1 MLARIKL
8 RYILFIT
15 FIFISSVPVFLLGG
29 WVQQTALDKEV
40 DAVKEKHLLIAHNLT
55 GDLTRYVIDVESSF
69 RLVSHNLAKNNMV
82 DGFPEHID
90 SLYFRHIS
98 IINNDGKIIRTI
110 TKSQAPLTQILPA
123 NLDKL
128 NLIMDKAALEPD
140 IVFYS
145 DMMRNFNGEA
155 TIYLIQA
162 MKDGVFAIGSLSTK
176 HIREVQQKV
185 SFGKLGHAVI
195 VDKTGHAIAHPK
207 AGWVD
212 IMKDM
217 SFIPPVKSM
226 MQGKTGVSRFYSTAM
241 KADMIAGY
249 TFVPIV
255 GWGVMV
261 PQPFS
266 ELEKRAEQIRQVAVF
281 VAFLGIG
288 IAGLIGWFLA
298 GMLSRPIQSVVKSTK
313 FNDEN
318 DRLSKVSTQYRFI
331 PYEFIELLISFNR
344 MVDVIRVKTAKIQ
357 VTSNR
362 LSEAQRIAH
371 VGNWEWNIHQ
381 DTVWCSEEFYR
392 VCDILP
398 TNFKGTYESILD
410 LVHPDDKELLVHAI
424 NETQRSGKSFSLHHR
439 IVLANNRECYLQH
452 EGELHVDN
460 DGSNPTIVGTIHDIT
475 ASKNYEIELLH
486 KATYDSLTDLP
497 NRTLMIDRLAQ
508 EIRTSSRKKQKIG
521 LLSIDLDDFK
531 IVNDTY
537 GHVVGDKLLQ
547 EAALRIQSCIRESD
561 TLSRLGGDEFCV
573 ILCDIKDDSD
583 CSIVAE
589 KIISRITKSFLL
601 DGYESFV
608 GASLGISIYPH
619 DSTDPNTLI
628 RNSDIALYRVK
639 ETGKNNF
646 CFYREEMDKEV
657 KNRMGLINDLRKAL
671 VRDEFVLYYQP
682 IIDLKTG
689 RISSAEALIRWIQ
702 PVRGFVFPEEF
713 ISLSEQT
720 GLIGPI
726 GEWVMK
732 TACENAL
739 TWADY
744 VNVPPKVSVNLSVR
758 QLKLGLTKERVEKIV
773 SKSGLDAGQLILEIT
788 ESLVM
793 NDTDEVIAW
802 MQSLRDIGI
811 SFSVDDFGTG
821 YSSLSY
827 LKKLPVNVLK
837 IDREFIIDVINKEE
851 DASLVK
857 TIIAIGRSF
866 GLKIVAEGVEDE
878 FQLNYLKSQDCD
890 FIQGYYYSKP
900 LPADEFIKFL
910 SDWDARIN
918 ASIINKAQK
927 D

>member
-1 MLARIKL
+1 MLACIKL

-15 FIFISSVPVFLLGG
+15 FIFISSVPVFLLGR
-29 WVQQTALDKEV
+29 WVQQTALDKEI
-40 DAVKEKHLLIAHNLT
+40 DAVKEKHLLIARNLT

-69 RLVSHNLAKNNMV
+69 RLVSRNLAKNNMV
-82 DGFPEHID
+82 DGFQEHIE

-98 IINNDGKIIRTI
+98 IISNDGTIIRTI
-110 TKSQAPLTQILPA
+110 TKSQTPLTRLLPA
-123 NLDKL
+123 NLKNL
-128 NLIMDKAALEPD
+128 KLIMDKAVLKPEM
-140 IVFYS
+140 VFYS
-145 DMMRNFNGEA
+145 NMMRNFNGKA
-155 TIYLIQA
+155 TIYLIQS
-162 MKDGVFAIGSLSTK
+162 MVNGVFAIGSLSTK
-176 HIREVQQKV
+176 HIIEAQQKV
-185 SFGKLGHAVI
+185 SFGKLGHAAI
-195 VDKTGHAIAHPK
+195 VDKTGRAIAHPK
-207 AGWVD
+207 ADWVEA
-212 IMKDM
+212 MKDM
-217 SFIPPVKSM
+217 SFISPVKNM
-226 MQGKTGVSRFYSTAM
+226 MQGKTGVSKFYSPAM

-266 ELEKRAEQIRQVAVF
+266 ELEKRAEQIKQVAVF
-281 VAFLGIG
+281 VALLGIG

-298 GMLSRPIQSVVKSTK
+298 CMLSRPIQSVVKSTK

-331 PYEFIELLISFNR
+331 PYEFTELLISFNR
-344 MVDVIRVKTAKIQ
+344 MVDVIRMKTAKMQ
-357 VTSNR
+357 ETSNR

-381 DTVWCSEEFYR
+381 DTVWCSAEFYR

-398 TNFKGTYESILD
+398 TNFKGTYESILN
-410 LVHPDDKELLVHAI
+410 LVHPDDRKLLIHAI

-439 IVLANNRECYLQH
+439 IILTNNHECYLQH

-460 DGSNPTIVGTIHDIT
+460 DGSNPRIVGTIHDIT
-475 ASKNYEIELLH
+475 DSKNYEMELLH

-497 NRTLMIDRLAQ
+497 NRTLLIDRLAQ
-508 EIRTSSRKKQKIG
+508 EIRTSSRKKQRIG

-537 GHVVGDKLLQ
+537 GHVIGDKLLQ
-547 EAALRIQSCIRESD
+547 EAAIRIQDCIRESD
-561 TLSRLGGDEFCV
+561 TLARLGGDEFCV
-573 ILCDIKDDSD
+573 ILCDIKNDGD
-583 CSIVAE
+583 CSIIAE
-589 KIISRITKSFLL
+589 KIISKITKSFLL

-608 GASLGISIYPH
+608 GASLGISMYPH
-619 DSTDPNTLI
+619 DSADPNTLI

-646 CFYREEMDKEV
+646 CFFKEEMDKEV
-657 KNRMGLINDLRKAL
+657 KNKMGLTNDLRKAL
-671 VRDEFVLYYQP
+671 VRNEFVLYYQP
-682 IIDLKTG
+682 IIDLKTD

-702 PVRGFVFPEEF
+702 PVRGFVSPDEF

-739 TWADY
+739 KWADY
-744 VNVPPKVSVNLSVR
+744 VNIPPKVSVNLSVR
-758 QLKLGLTKERVEKIV
+758 QLKLGLTKERVEKIITE
-773 SKSGLDAGQLILEIT
+773 SGLNADQLILEIT

-793 NDTDEVIAW
+793 NDTEEVIAW
-802 MQSLRDIGI
+802 MESLRKIGVT
-811 SFSVDDFGTG
+811 FSVDDFGTG

-837 IDREFIIDVINKEE
+837 IDREFIIDVMNNEE

-866 GLKIVAEGVEDE
+866 GLKIVAEGVENE
-878 FQLNYLKSQDCD
+878 FQLSYLKAQNCD
-890 FIQGYYYSKP
+890 YIQGYFYSKP
-900 LPADEFIKFL
+900 LSADEFIKFL
-910 SDWDARIN
+910 SDWNARLN